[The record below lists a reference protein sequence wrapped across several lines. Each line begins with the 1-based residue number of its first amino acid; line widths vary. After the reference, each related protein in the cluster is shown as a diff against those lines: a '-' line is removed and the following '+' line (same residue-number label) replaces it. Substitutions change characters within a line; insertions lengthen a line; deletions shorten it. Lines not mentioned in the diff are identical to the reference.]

1 MICQKLKWID
11 FIHTIFHYKNF
22 FIFCFNNN
30 GKHNCVLSLPI
41 FSHSLISPKCFFLF
55 MFIIISGYI
64 IGCEC
69 GFYTA
74 TFMFCYCWRLYVML
88 WVSGFLVNISTFKM
102 WWCMFLFAILSRI
115 LSLLDC
121 CCCWYYDLTQN

>member
-1 MICQKLKWID
+1 MTFDFRNPLDEHSRKKIWMICQKLKHID
-11 FIHTIFHYKNF
+11 FIHTIFHNKTF

-41 FSHSLISPKCFFLF
+41 FPHSLISPKCFFLF

-74 TFMFCYCWRLYVML
+74 TFMFCYCWRLYVIL
-88 WVSGFLVNISTFKM
+88 WVSGFLVNISTFKT
-102 WWCMFLFAILSRI
+102 WWCMLLFTFFA
-115 LSLLDC
+115 
-121 CCCWYYDLTQN
+121 